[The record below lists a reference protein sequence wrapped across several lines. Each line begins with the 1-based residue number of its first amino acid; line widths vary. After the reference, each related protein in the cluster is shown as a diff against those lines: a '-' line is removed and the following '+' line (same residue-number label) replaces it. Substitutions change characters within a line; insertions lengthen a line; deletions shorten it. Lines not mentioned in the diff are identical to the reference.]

1 MMKWIT
7 GILLAANVALAAY
20 FASVTLW
27 PKPLPADQA
36 ALNVDQLF
44 LRGPAAPEAPVA
56 AVPPARPAPK
66 VAETFCIEWRGL
78 ATDEFGRARE
88 QLKVLTSDRVMSF
101 VETPLETRRWVIFP
115 PLPSAQ
121 SAAAKLAELEAA
133 GVADAFVVKDG
144 EWRNAISLGLYA
156 NDTAAQRRVHE
167 LEARGVFG
175 TRVEAVP
182 RQGTAFYFTIR
193 SDDPDALKA
202 LGEIRQAYPN
212 SQQTRV
218 ACP

>member
-1 MMKWIT
+1 MMRGLTWM
-7 GILLAANVALAAY
+7 LLAANLVLAAY
-20 FASVTLW
+20 VAGVTLW

-36 ALNVDQLF
+36 ALNVERLF
-44 LRGPAAPEAPVA
+44 LRGPAAPAVAPS
-56 AVPPARPAPK
+56 PRPAARA
-66 VAETFCIEWRGL
+66 AETFCIEWRGL
-78 ATDEFGRARE
+78 AADELVRVRE
-88 QLKVLTSDRVMSF
+88 QLKALTADRVMSF

-121 SAAAKLAELEAA
+121 SAAAKLAELNAA
-133 GVADAFVVKDG
+133 GVTDAFVVKDG
-144 EWRNAISLGLYA
+144 DWRNAISLGLYA
-156 NDTAAQRRVHE
+156 NDEAARRRVRQV
-167 LEARGVFG
+167 EARGVFG
-175 TRVEAVP
+175 TRVEAVA
-182 RQGTAFYFTIR
+182 RQGTAFYFIIR

>member
-7 GILLAANVALAAY
+7 WMLLTANLALAAY
-20 FASVTLW
+20 FASAALW

-56 AVPPARPAPK
+56 VRRPALSAPK
-66 VAETFCIEWRGL
+66 AAEALCVEWRGL
-78 ATDEFGRARE
+78 AADEFARARE
-88 QLKVLTSDRVMSF
+88 QLKALTADRVMSF
-101 VETPLETRRWVIFP
+101 VEMPLETRRWVIFP
-115 PLPSAQ
+115 QLPSAR
-121 SAAAKLAELEAA
+121 SAASKLVELNAA

-156 NDTAAQRRVHE
+156 NDAAAQRRVRE
-167 LEARGVFG
+167 VEARGVFG

-202 LGEIRQAYPN
+202 LGEIGQAYPN

>member
-1 MMKWIT
+1 MMKGIT
-7 GILLAANVALAAY
+7 WILLAANLALAAY

-56 AVPPARPAPK
+56 VTPPALPAPK
-66 VAETFCIEWRGL
+66 AAEVFCIEWRGL
-78 ATDEFGRARE
+78 AADEFGRVRE
-88 QLKVLTSDRVMSF
+88 RLKALTADRVMSF

-121 SAAAKLAELEAA
+121 SAEAKLAELGAA

-144 EWRNAISLGLYA
+144 AWRNAISLGLYA
-156 NDTAAQRRVHE
+156 NDAAAQRRVRE
-167 LEARGVFG
+167 VEARGVFG

-182 RQGTAFYFTIR
+182 RQGTAFYFTLR
-193 SDDPDALKA
+193 SEDPDALKA

-212 SQQTRV
+212 SRQTRV

>member
-7 GILLAANVALAAY
+7 WILLTANVALAAY

-44 LRGPAAPEAPVA
+44 LRGPAAPEASA
-56 AVPPARPAPK
+56 TLTPPAQRAPK
-66 VAETFCIEWRGL
+66 ATEAFCIEWRGL
-78 ATDEFGRARE
+78 AVDEFVRVRE

-115 PLPSAQ
+115 QLPSAQ
-121 SAAAKLAELEAA
+121 SAAAKLAELGAA

-156 NDTAAQRRVHE
+156 NDEAAQRRVRE
-167 LEARGVFG
+167 VEARGVFG

-202 LGEIRQAYPN
+202 LGEIRQSYPN
-212 SQQTRV
+212 SRQTRV

>member
-7 GILLAANVALAAY
+7 WSLLAANLVLGAY

-27 PKPLPADQA
+27 PQPLPADQA
-36 ALNVDQLF
+36 ALNVDKLF
-44 LRGPAAPEAPVA
+44 LRGPAAPETTRAAAPLEH
-56 AVPPARPAPK
+56 PPARQ
-66 VAETFCIEWRGL
+66 AETFCVEWRGL
-78 ATDEFGRARE
+78 AADEFGRVRE
-88 QLKVLTSDRVMSF
+88 QLKTLTADRVMSF

-121 SAAAKLAELEAA
+121 SAAAKLAELGAA

-144 EWRNAISLGLYA
+144 AWRNAISLGLYA
-156 NDTAAQRRVHE
+156 NDETALRRVRE
-167 LEARGVFG
+167 VEARGVFG